1 MSEIDVNI
9 SSHYLYPSALHAPDL
24 PCRVITVLGSCVAVC
39 LHDTKLKVGGINHY
53 MLPLWNG
60 DGLASPKFGNVAI
73 EKLYKAMLKNR
84 CNPQNMIA
92 KVFGGANQSQ
102 GILDI
107 GGRNILIAHDALKQ
121 LDIRI
126 IAENTGGS
134 FGRKLIFN
142 TGTGEVLMK
151 FLSST
156 QNNV

>member
-1 MSEIDVNI
+1 
-9 SSHYLYPSALHAPDL
+9 
-24 PCRVITVLGSCVAVC
+24 
-39 LHDTKLKVGGINHY
+39 

-73 EKLYKAMLKNR
+73 EKLYKAMLQNR
-84 CNPQNMIA
+84 CNPENIIA

-107 GGRNILIAHDALKQ
+107 GGRNIQIAHDTLTQ
-121 LDIRI
+121 LRIQI

-134 FGRKLIFN
+134 VGRKLVFD
-142 TGTGEVLMK
+142 TGTGQVLMK
-151 FLSST
+151 FLSGT